1 MRNITPGTFARSAG
15 QAASGYTPITVSK
28 AVPVTI
34 DMKRVIP
41 SSLVVWF
48 LNYARRLKH
57 PQLFKWI
64 CALFLIDLII
74 PDLVPFVDEILL
86 GLATLFLA
94 SWKKRGN
101 AQGAAAES
109 QSSEIRREK
118 VVTGHAEKMDDPE
131 KKSTPEDGHGKH

>member
-1 MRNITPGTFARSAG
+1 
-15 QAASGYTPITVSK
+15 
-28 AVPVTI
+28 
-34 DMKRVIP
+34 MKRVVP

-74 PDLVPFVDEILL
+74 PDLIPFVDEILL

-101 AQGAAAES
+101 APENTSESAAET
-109 QSSEIRREK
+109 QSSENRREK
-118 VVTGHAEKMDDPE
+118 VVTGHAEKMNDQE
-131 KKSTPEDGHGKH
+131 NNSTSHDGHDKH